1 MKSLQIICIIFF
13 LILKF
18 DTINSAELKIVAKID
33 NNILTNLD
41 VENERKYLIM
51 LNPNLQEL
59 NQREIYN
66 LSRNSLIRETIKNEE
81 VKKYFKLENYSKL
94 ESDLLIERM
103 NNQGFKN
110 KDKYLIFLKQNG
122 LNIEIIKEKILTDKL
137 WKSLIFE
144 KFKNKIKID
153 ENKIR
158 KNITTIS
165 NNQQKKFEYDLSEI
179 LFDTKTNYNE
189 LTDFI
194 EKYGFETAAN
204 KYSISDTSRNGGK
217 IGWIKIDNLN
227 NKLKDQISSLNEG
240 EISLPIEIPN
250 GKLLIK
256 VNKIKEIKNKI
267 SINEEIKKQIN
278 FERNKQL
285 NNFSINYYKKLK
297 QNKNIYEY

>member
-41 VENERKYLIM
+41 VENERRYLIM

>member
-1 MKSLQIICIIFF
+1 MRSLQIIYIIFF

-18 DTINSAELKIVAKID
+18 DTINSSELKIVAKID

-94 ESDLLIERM
+94 ETDLLIERM

-227 NKLKDQISSLNEG
+227 NKLKDQISSLNQG
-240 EISLPIEIPN
+240 EISSPIEIPN

>member
-1 MKSLQIICIIFF
+1 M
-13 LILKF
+13 
-18 DTINSAELKIVAKID
+18 
-33 NNILTNLD
+33 
-41 VENERKYLIM
+41 
-51 LNPNLQEL
+51 
-59 NQREIYN
+59 
-66 LSRNSLIRETIKNEE
+66 
-81 VKKYFKLENYSKL
+81 
-94 ESDLLIERM
+94 
-103 NNQGFKN
+103 
-110 KDKYLIFLKQNG
+110 
-122 LNIEIIKEKILTDKL
+122 
-137 WKSLIFE
+137 
-144 KFKNKIKID
+144 
-153 ENKIR
+153 
-158 KNITTIS
+158 
-165 NNQQKKFEYDLSEI
+165 
-179 LFDTKTNYNE
+179 
-189 LTDFI
+189 TDFI